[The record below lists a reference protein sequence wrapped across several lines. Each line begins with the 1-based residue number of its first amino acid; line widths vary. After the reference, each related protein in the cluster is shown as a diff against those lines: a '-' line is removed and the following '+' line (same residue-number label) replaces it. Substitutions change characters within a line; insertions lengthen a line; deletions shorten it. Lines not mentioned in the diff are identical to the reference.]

1 MQPSFQ
7 HFSIEHNA
15 RCEGLKSER
24 DSARRE
30 NQTLKKECH
39 ELKKKSEDDQRENQP
54 LQKEQE
60 EKIRQLQRKDE
71 ELEGKVTNIT
81 SELKELRDEII
92 QLLTRQQASGPN
104 TYFPTAYYSK
114 EPFCLSLVARR

>member
-1 MQPSFQ
+1 M
-7 HFSIEHNA
+7 
-15 RCEGLKSER
+15 
-24 DSARRE
+24 
-30 NQTLKKECH
+30 KKECQ
-39 ELKKKSEDDQRENQP
+39 ELKKKSEDDQRGNQP

-60 EKIRQLQRKDE
+60 EKIRQLQRKNE
-71 ELEGKVTNIT
+71 ELEGKVTNVT

-104 TYFPTAYYSK
+104 TYLPTAYDSK